1 MGMIRVDV
9 KSKLI
14 YNNLKN
20 YLNSLQKDIDNMGIE
35 MIFFRWKTFSE
46 NVLGKGLLGSKKQ
59 KRSVIERRY

>member
-46 NVLGKGLLGSKKQ
+46 NVLGKSLLGSKKQ